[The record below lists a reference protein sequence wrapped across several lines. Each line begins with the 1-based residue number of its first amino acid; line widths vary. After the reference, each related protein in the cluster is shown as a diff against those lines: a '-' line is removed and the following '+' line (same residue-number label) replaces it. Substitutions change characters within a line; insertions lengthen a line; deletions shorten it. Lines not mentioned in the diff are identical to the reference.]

1 MGYDCTNHIL
11 LVSYCTLSIS
21 YFFYQVSFDSTSITL
36 TDRSTFPNVFRTV
49 PSDESLPPAL
59 ATLMNYYG
67 WRQLTIITERE
78 PQFIKLLPLFNDD
91 LSRSGI
97 TAISLAANDLTST
110 AGVIKETNSRILYLN
125 LSPRLAL
132 FYLCKVSDNMYN

>member
-1 MGYDCTNHIL
+1 MKDDCTNHTLLAITNLIL
-11 LVSYCTLSIS
+11 LFVD
-21 YFFYQVSFDSTSITL
+21 QVSFDSTTITL
-36 TDRSTFPNVFRTV
+36 SDRSTFPNVFRTV

-78 PQFIKLLPLFNDD
+78 PQFMKLLPLFNDY

-97 TAISLAANDLTST
+97 TVVPLAANNIT
-110 AGVIKETNSRILYLN
+110 AEVIMETNSHIFFLN

-132 FYLCKVSDNMYN
+132 FHLCKVSDNKTSDLS